1 MPKVKFLLL
10 MIIFVIFSLIDGSS
24 TVLAD
29 VGAEAEN
36 AINVAHATIIECY
49 EAAAKAQEAGAN
61 ITRLLDELNMAGEIY
76 SKAVLAYRSGD
87 YDLAID
93 LAGEC
98 SSMLENFVSKAN
110 DLREEAAERSRWDFM
125 VNFVGSIVGS
135 VSVIAVSFSL
145 WTLFK
150 RKRIFRGRK
159 IRIEDYRAVFLVV
172 TFIVALIV
180 ASPALSRLLVYPRT
194 EFFTE
199 LWILDSNH
207 RAENYPFNITQ
218 NQNYTIYLGIGNH
231 LGNCSYYIIEVKFKN
246 QSQRSPSSFGPIEN
260 RVPSPLK
267 SLYNI
272 SAFVAD
278 EQILELPLTFSFD
291 YTYNENLSR
300 VDFKS
305 LKLNGVT
312 LDLSGYVAEWNATRR
327 GCYGFLF
334 FELWLYNDVNSSFKY
349 HGRFVGLWLNMTIF
363 S

>member
-1 MPKVKFLLL
+1 MSKVKFLLL

-207 RAENYPFNITQ
+207 RAENYPFNITR

-231 LGNCSYYIIEVKFKN
+231 LGNCSYYVIEVKFKN
-246 QSQRSPSSFGPIEN
+246 Q
-260 RVPSPLK
+260 
-267 SLYNI
+267 
-272 SAFVAD
+272 
-278 EQILELPLTFSFD
+278 
-291 YTYNENLSR
+291 
-300 VDFKS
+300 
-305 LKLNGVT
+305 
-312 LDLSGYVAEWNATRR
+312 
-327 GCYGFLF
+327 
-334 FELWLYNDVNSSFKY
+334 
-349 HGRFVGLWLNMTIF
+349 
-363 S
+363 